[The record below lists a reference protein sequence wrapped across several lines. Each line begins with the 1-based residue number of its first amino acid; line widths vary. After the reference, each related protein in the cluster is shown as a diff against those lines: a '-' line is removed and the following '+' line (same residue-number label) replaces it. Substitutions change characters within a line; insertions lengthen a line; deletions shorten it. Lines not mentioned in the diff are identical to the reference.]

1 MGYRKIIMTSKRIEE
16 IQQKTPY
23 TDSISVQQALL
34 QVWNECKREP
44 EIDKQGLPK
53 ETWREAL
60 KRIDSII
67 DYQSEKDAEP
77 KEEKQGLPNELSFTA
92 YSVAKCNTYQEFEK
106 WWDSQELLIEEP
118 KEESDWINVR
128 NQLPEE
134 NEHRCSGDVLIY
146 YSLGLILIGFTH
158 MGNWK
163 SATQIL
169 ESEEVICWKYLPE
182 PPKNK

>member
-1 MGYRKIIMTSKRIEE
+1 MGYRKITMTSERIKE
-16 IQQKTPY
+16 IQEKTAYP
-23 TDSISVQQALL
+23 DSIGVQQALL

-44 EIDKQGLPK
+44 EID
-53 ETWREAL
+53 
-60 KRIDSII
+60 
-67 DYQSEKDAEP
+67 
-77 KEEKQGLPNELSFTA
+77 KQGLPNELSFTA

-128 NQLPEE
+128 DQLPEE

-169 ESEEVICWKYLPE
+169 ESEEVICWRYLPE

>member
-77 KEEKQGLPNELSFTA
+77 KEE
-92 YSVAKCNTYQEFEK
+92 
-106 WWDSQELLIEEP
+106 
-118 KEESDWINVR
+118 SDWINVR
-128 NQLPEE
+128 DQLPEE

-169 ESEEVICWKYLPE
+169 ESEEVICWRYLPE